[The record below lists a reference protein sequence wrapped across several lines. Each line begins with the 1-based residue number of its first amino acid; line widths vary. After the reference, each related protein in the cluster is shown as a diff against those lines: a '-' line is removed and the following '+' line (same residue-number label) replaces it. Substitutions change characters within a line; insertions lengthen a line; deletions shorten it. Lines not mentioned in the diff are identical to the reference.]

1 MFGQVTVLGVGLLGA
16 SLALAMKR
24 SGICPQ
30 VVGYGRTMDNLIRAK
45 GKGIIDSYELDPARA
60 CEGSDLVVF
69 ATPVGAFAS
78 LAAKL
83 RGSLAEGAI
92 VIDVGSVKGG
102 IVHELEKLTG
112 AGGRFVGCHPIAGSE
127 RSGMDAASAELF
139 RDALCIITVTD
150 RTDRASLEKISAL
163 WGALECRVETMSP
176 EEHDRIYAIVS
187 HVPHLIAY
195 ALVNAVADTDPV
207 YVKYAGKGFKDMTR
221 IASSPPELWRDICM
235 MNMDNILKFTERFRE
250 NMERLLISLRDG
262 DADGLKEAFK
272 RARALRKSIDNK
284 T

>member
-78 LAAKL
+78 LAAKV

-102 IVHELEKLTG
+102 IVHELERLTG

-150 RTDRASLEKISAL
+150 RTDKAALEKISAL

-176 EEHDRIYAIVS
+176 EEHDRIYALVS

-235 MNMDNILKFTERFRE
+235 MNRDNILKFTERFRE

-272 RARALRKSIDNK
+272 RARALRKNIDNK